1 VKFSNCFVVLSL
13 VTLFALQGTNYQQ
26 QPGYSGNNKQQRLSH
41 PGGVGSGSSKALGP
55 GAGQHL
61 ASKAGMLQ
69 EQQLH
74 ARSGHHGMQISS
86 AR

>member
-1 VKFSNCFVVLSL
+1 MVPVVSAR
-13 VTLFALQGTNYQQ
+13 VLQAASHQQLQ
-26 QPGYSGNNKQQRLSH
+26 QPFSGAKQQRLSH
-41 PGGVGSGSSKALGP
+41 PGGAASSSSSHKALGR
-55 GAGQHL
+55 GGVQHL

-74 ARSGHHGMQISS
+74 ARSAHHGMQISS